1 MMESK
6 RWTVTITIDEHDG
19 HTRALARLRTRDSD
33 RLTGV
38 GLARLNPAEHEVP
51 EIGDELAVGR
61 ALADLSSR
69 LLTAAAA
76 DVGDNVHEI
85 DASR

>member
-6 RWTVTITIDEHDG
+6 RWTVNITIDEHDG

-38 GLARLNPAEHEVP
+38 GLARLDPDDHEVP

-61 ALADLSSR
+61 ALADLSTR

-76 DVGDNVHEI
+76 DVGDNVHEA

>member
-1 MMESK
+1 MMESR

-61 ALADLSSR
+61 ALADLSTR

-76 DVGDNVHEI
+76 DVGDNVHET